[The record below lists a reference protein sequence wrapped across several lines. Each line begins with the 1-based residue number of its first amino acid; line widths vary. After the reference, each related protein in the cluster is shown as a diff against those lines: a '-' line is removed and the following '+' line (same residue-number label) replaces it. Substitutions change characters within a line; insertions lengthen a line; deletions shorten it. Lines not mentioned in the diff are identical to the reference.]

1 MNNNIQDELDAIIK
15 TIVDTGIASKIILFG
30 SMANNNDM
38 SDSDIDLCVLT
49 PITERRP
56 RDLKVDLRMA
66 FLKVQKTPID
76 LLMYNQESF
85 AEHASRP
92 TSFEHLISTQ
102 GKVLYE
108 R

>member
-1 MNNNIQDELDAIIK
+1 MTEQVQTELNSIVK
-15 TIVDTGIASKIILFG
+15 TIADTGLASKIILFG
-30 SMANNNDM
+30 SMA
-38 SDSDIDLCVLT
+38 SGESTPDSDIDLCVLT
-49 PITERRP
+49 PITDRRP
-56 RDLKVDLRMA
+56 RDMKVDLRMA
-66 FLKVQKTPID
+66 ILDIQKTPLD

-92 TSFEHLISTQ
+92 TSFEHMISTQ